1 MTVEAVERARRAA
14 ALGRTDEALTA
25 LDEVLAASPDELDAL
40 LLKSRLLREGRRDEE
55 ALAVSRHAAAVRP
68 RSSEALNAVARCLH
82 AMGRD
87 QDALVPAQE
96 ARRLLTEG
104 ENFRQ
109 AAPVYLTLVWCL
121 RELRRLRE
129 AVAMAEEGLARTPDV
144 LLADWATQVEE
155 ELARSERER
164 C

>member
-1 MTVEAVERARRAA
+1 VTVEAVERARRAA
-14 ALGRTDEALTA
+14 ALGQSDEALAA

-55 ALAVSRHAAAVRP
+55 ALTVSRHAAAAWP
-68 RSSEALNAVARCLH
+68 RSSAALNAVARSLH

-87 QDALVPAQE
+87 EEALAPAQE

-129 AVAMAEEGLARTPDV
+129 AMAMAEEGLARTPDV
-144 LLADWATQVEE
+144 LLAEWAGQVEE